1 MLTGLPLPGPRDY
14 SPATLVGSL
23 FWFPI
28 VGALLGALLGAA
40 ELGARSLS
48 GSHAISCAGVVAA
61 GLLCTR
67 GSHLQGLMNVLGAL
81 FSGRDRERVAELSA
95 RRIPTAFGT
104 LGGIAAVLLRY
115 ALLLAAPAGARLWLL
130 IAATGLSRSA
140 ITWAC
145 WRFGYAE
152 LDTGIGSY
160 LSARAGPRD
169 LLLVLPVIG
178 VAFGALGPIP
188 AATLLAAVWAASHL
202 FAIWVS
208 RLAGGLTAS
217 TYEAIAEI
225 GDLAALASFASLA
238 QAGQT

>member
-1 MLTGLPLPGPRDY
+1 MLTGLPAPGARDY
-14 SPATLVGSL
+14 SPPALVGSL

-48 GSHAISCAGVVAA
+48 GSHAVSCAAAVAV
-61 GLLCTR
+61 GLIGTR
-67 GSHLQGLMNVLGAL
+67 GSHLQGLMNVCGTL
-81 FSGRDRERVAELSA
+81 FSGRTREEVAELSA
-95 RRIPTAFGT
+95 RRVPTAFGT

-115 ALLLAAPAGARLWLL
+115 ALLLAAPADARLWLL

-140 ITWAC
+140 IVWAC
-145 WRFGYAE
+145 WRFAYAE
-152 LDTGIGSY
+152 TDTGVGSY
-160 LSARAGPRD
+160 LSALAGPRD

-188 AATLLAAVWAASHL
+188 AAALLFAVWAATHL

-225 GDLAALASFASLA
+225 GDLAALASFAGLA
-238 QAGQT
+238 HAGQT